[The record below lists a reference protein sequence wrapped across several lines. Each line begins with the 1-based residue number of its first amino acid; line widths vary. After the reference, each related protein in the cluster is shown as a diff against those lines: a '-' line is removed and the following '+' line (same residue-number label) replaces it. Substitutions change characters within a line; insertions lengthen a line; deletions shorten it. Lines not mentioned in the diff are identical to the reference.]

1 MALVSQSGNRSLNS
15 PSEAIVLL
23 PNRPRTAHNWTVTDG
38 GNVVKNLFVGNLGSE
53 VTPEELRRLFEAY
66 GQVVQVHIIV
76 DRDTGLPRGFAF
88 VEMTNDAEAEK
99 AIKALNGSILRDRTL
114 DVNYAR
120 PRPERFLTVRANVSG
135 PAPESWVFSAN
146 CGRSLSFAI
155 DRWRGVCCAV
165 IQVEAKLELSRIR
178 HQAGMP
184 RRIEHDFNMNFRDTG
199 QPRELALHVG
209 L

>member
-53 VTPEELRRLFEAY
+53 VTHEELRRLFEAY

-120 PRPERFLTVRANVSG
+120 PRPER
-135 PAPESWVFSAN
+135 PAA
-146 CGRSLSFAI
+146 
-155 DRWRGVCCAV
+155 
-165 IQVEAKLELSRIR
+165 
-178 HQAGMP
+178 
-184 RRIEHDFNMNFRDTG
+184 
-199 QPRELALHVG
+199 
-209 L
+209 